1 MTNEH
6 FKQFVIE
13 LGKKGLR
20 HDGRALLERRQP
32 IKIETGISKN
42 AEGSAMVTM
51 GKTRIAC
58 GVKME
63 IGKPYPDKPDEGS
76 LIVNAEFAAMSSPNF
91 EPGAPTEDAIELAR
105 IVDRG
110 IRESGAIDTKSLC
123 ITSGEKVWMV
133 MIDIYIQN
141 HDGNLIDTAAFAAM
155 AALLNAKYPKF
166 DGEKVDYHEHT
177 DKKLAILHKP
187 IASTFAKIGDIL
199 VFDTTAK
206 EEQVTDS
213 RVTVTVD
220 EHGTINAAQ
229 KGGMDTIKP
238 EEIERIAEMAI
249 EKAKELRSHI

>member
-6 FKQFVIE
+6 FKQFIIE

-32 IKIETGISKN
+32 VKIETGVSKN

-51 GKTRIAC
+51 GKTRIVC
-58 GVKME
+58 GVKLE
-63 IGKPYPDKPDEGS
+63 IGTPYPDKPDEGS
-76 LIVNAEFAAMSSPNF
+76 LIVTSEFAALASPTF
-91 EPGAPTEDAIELAR
+91 EPGAPTEDSIELAR

-123 ITSGEKVWMV
+123 IKAGEKVWMV
-133 MIDIYIQN
+133 MIDLYMQN
-141 HDGNLIDTAAFAAM
+141 HDGNLIDTAALAAM

-177 DKKLAILHKP
+177 EQKLAILHKP
-187 IASTFAKIGDIL
+187 IASTFAKIGDML

-206 EEQVTDS
+206 EEAVADS
-213 RVTVTVD
+213 RVTITVD

-229 KGGMDTIKP
+229 KGGMDTIMPDELNK
-238 EEIERIAEMAI
+238 IAEMAI
-249 EKAKELRSHI
+249 EKAKELRSHL